1 MEYKSIDLSSYPR
14 REHFAHFRDMQYP
27 FVTLT
32 AQVEVTDWL
41 RCLKEAGYPF
51 FLCFQ
56 YAVARAANRVPEF
69 RQRIRDNGIVEYA
82 FCNPSYTVALPDRTY
97 RYCMVNANQSLEEY
111 LKEAYKKQ
119 EQALHAENLEEEG
132 DVQSLLFTSCVPW
145 QNFSGCTMPFP
156 NSHFSIPNI
165 VWGKCR
171 TEQFLD
177 LEAGQIM

>member
-1 MEYKSIDLSSYPR
+1 MKYKSIDLSSYPR

-56 YAVARAANRVPEF
+56 YAVVRAANRVPEF

-97 RYCMVNANQSLEEY
+97 RYCMVNAISVSGGIP
-111 LKEAYKKQ
+111 
-119 EQALHAENLEEEG
+119 EG
-132 DVQSLLFTSCVPW
+132 GV
-145 QNFSGCTMPFP
+145 
-156 NSHFSIPNI
+156 
-165 VWGKCR
+165 
-171 TEQFLD
+171 
-177 LEAGQIM
+177 